1 MAAVYN
7 YTFDNSSRLGE
18 DNCYLN
24 ERTKQNTHY
33 GNYNLTNFF
42 GENCGNGRPMEI
54 ATSQPNIFIKD
65 GFGSSGPGGCNIDKD
80 SNLRIGTI
88 QTNPKSRI
96 SLFTRPY
103 TTVPYLGKG
112 ASRPL
117 EESLIQ
123 RGQTITNRKS
133 TNTTSE
139 ISHLEYKN
147 YPLIPSLKASIT
159 NPKYFVEGVAS
170 EGWIRGGLPS
180 RDLVKD
186 QDYVQ
191 KNL

>member
-1 MAAVYN
+1 MASIYN

-18 DNCYLN
+18 DACYLN

-33 GNYNLTNFF
+33 GNYNLTNYF

-65 GFGSSGPGGCNIDKD
+65 GYGPSGPGGCNVDKD
-80 SNLRIGTI
+80 SNLRIGSI

-96 SLFTRPY
+96 SLMTRPF
-103 TTVPYLGKG
+103 TTVPYLGRG
-112 ASRPL
+112 AARPM
-117 EESLIQ
+117 EEAQLQQGEFVTS
-123 RGQTITNRKS
+123 RKS
-133 TNTTSE
+133 MNTTSE
-139 ISHLEYKN
+139 ISYIDYKN
-147 YPLIPSLKASIT
+147 YPLLPSLQQSIT
-159 NPKYFVEGVAS
+159 NPNNLIEGVAS

-186 QDYVQ
+186 QDYIQ
-191 KNL
+191 KQL